1 MNVEK
6 TIEFILSTQAD
17 TAVQLADLT
26 KKQARTDRQ
35 IHGLQVLV
43 KTGMKM
49 LAKTQQ
55 SVKALAA
62 EQKRTEQV
70 VRNLATSMEEL
81 AVAQK
86 RTDKRFERWL
96 ERGSNGGGKRRA

>member
-1 MNVEK
+1 
-6 TIEFILSTQAD
+6 
-17 TAVQLADLT
+17 LADLT

-49 LAKTQQ
+49 LVKTQQ

-62 EQKRTEQV
+62 EYKRT
-70 VRNLATSMEEL
+70 VRNLAESIEEL
-81 AVAQK
+81 AAAQK
-86 RTDKRFERWL
+86 RTDERFVR
-96 ERGSNGGGKRRA
+96 